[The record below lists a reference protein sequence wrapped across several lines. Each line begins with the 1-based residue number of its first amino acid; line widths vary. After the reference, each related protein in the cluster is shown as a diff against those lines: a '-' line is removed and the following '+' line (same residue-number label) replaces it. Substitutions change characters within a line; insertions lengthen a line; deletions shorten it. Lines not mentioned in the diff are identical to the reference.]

1 MMKNRDRRTS
11 NNGPSGPNYAAV
23 QTNNSTSTQQQ
34 TSSSPLSR
42 ILSGSIGS
50 IIYVLT
56 LTPLEV
62 VKVRLQA
69 GTPPNTTTITN
80 TGSGSILPEFS
91 SRNTT
96 SGANA
101 NVKAF
106 LRGRGAVR
114 LHNGLVV
121 PKHAFPCLVAPQYRV
136 AGDGVRFDFVGTRRL
151 FESTTLPSHPRGLGG
166 GVVGVRAGVGVGGR
180 GGMVDIFRTLRS
192 IARHE
197 GRAGLYAGL
206 RPTLLAAVPNTAI
219 YFTAYDEITTRLHLL
234 RRSRTHGGAASDDG
248 GDVGGTEPPQSLYV
262 PLVAGA
268 SARLLASFATA
279 PLELVRTRQAGG
291 ANTTNG
297 SSNHTNGVLEE
308 FHTLLR
314 SKHGVRSLYRGLGP
328 TLLRD
333 VPFSALYFFF
343 LETFRNGP
351 LFESS
356 RWWGTWGTEHHR
368 ERGTAIPPSAEV
380 MRSFASGAAA
390 GAIATIVTTPF
401 DLVKTRRQLDAMAA
415 TEEGGVRGAGGDGQ
429 RQRRQASSNRALG
442 CGRGT
447 TTTFGYMRQIV
458 REEGFFAGLWRGN
471 QIRMIKV
478 APGCAIMISCYEFG
492 KRFLDEKIM

>member
-1 MMKNRDRRTS
+1 MMKNHDRRTN

-69 GTPPNTTTITN
+69 GTPPNTTTT
-80 TGSGSILPEFS
+80 TSGSGTRILPEFSS

-136 AGDGVRFDFVGTRRL
+136 AGDNIHSFVGTRRL
-151 FESTTLPSHPRGLGG
+151 FESTTLPPHARVGLGG
-166 GVVGVRAGVGVGGR
+166 GAGLGVGGR

-219 YFTAYDEITTRLHLL
+219 YFTAYDEITARLHLL
-234 RRSRTHGGAASDDG
+234 RRRTHGGDAS
-248 GDVGGTEPPQSLYV
+248 GTEPPQSLYV

-291 ANTTNG
+291 ANTANFGGSNG
-297 SSNHTNGVLEE
+297 NHANSILEE

-442 CGRGT
+442 CERGT